1 MTRIGVSS
9 DVELVKRVF
18 SLQFAHNSMTGT
30 QHGYQSC
37 YVVLA
42 AKTTDFIGTRVR
54 GLFCIVFFIRW
65 QTSELLVGAWQ
76 SVVLFH

>member
-9 DVELVKRVF
+9 DVELVKL
-18 SLQFAHNSMTGT
+18 SLQVAHNSMTGT

-42 AKTTDFIGTRVR
+42 AKTTDFIGTTVR
-54 GLFCIVFFIRW
+54 GLFCVSVFSLGGR
-65 QTSELLVGAWQ
+65 LLN
-76 SVVLFH
+76 F